1 MKKGKR
7 TNLAPVNTDPT
18 RLLCLR
24 LAKEIAEKMKTFF
37 KPDMQPMVF
46 TQTTKLVG
54 SNEEYF
60 GIVVRF
66 YEENDECEHSAALDW
81 LYREMKKHPQ
91 LFFRISAHDDSTFLV
106 RKDFPGIERLV
117 LPEEKKKK
125 KKNPPVKD
133 GGSEST

>member
-7 TNLAPVNTDPT
+7 TNLAPVNNDPT
-18 RLLCLR
+18 RALCHR
-24 LAKEIAEKMKTFF
+24 LAKEVAEKMKTFF

-46 TQTTKLVG
+46 TQTTKLSG

-81 LYREMKKHPQ
+81 LYKELRKHPQ
-91 LFFRISAHDDSTFLV
+91 LFFRVASHDDDRFLV

-125 KKNPPVKD
+125 NPPVKD